1 MKKIV
6 LALGLVLMTCL
17 SACGKPAETVSTTG
31 TLNQVEPTVTVA
43 QSYTREEIEKH
54 LAEIGETYDGI
65 YEYDEDG
72 LGTFTLK
79 ADVAGAGSMN
89 VGGFI
94 DGVVSGW
101 GEPTEAV
108 DWNTEGYNY
117 INENGFTSVATQPFS
132 TFGADVDT
140 ATYSNFRHDIF
151 EDSTNPIPADAIR
164 IEEMVN
170 YFNYNYSEP
179 KDEEKFGVSAALCEC
194 PWNSDALLLRVG
206 VKAESIPA
214 DNGSNIVFLVD
225 TSGSMFDSNKLPL
238 AQKALNILQENLT
251 DKDTI
256 SIVTYAGT
264 SDVLL
269 EGVKGSQHDEIREA
283 IDSLEAGG
291 STNGEGG
298 IEEAYRIAKKYFV
311 DGGNNRVILCT
322 DGDLNV
328 GVSSEAGLIKL
339 VEKKRDSGVFL
350 SCLGFGDG
358 NYQDAKMEALADYGN
373 GNYAYIDCSR
383 EAERVLSEELWST
396 LYTVAKDTKFQIEFN
411 PELVKGYRQIG
422 YENRQMAAEDFA
434 DDTKD
439 GGEVGSGQCV
449 TVLYEII
456 TVDSDYEIP
465 SVESKY
471 DNSTETES
479 TGEFSDEL
487 LTINVRYK
495 EPDENTSILTTYA
508 VTKDMITEM
517 DEDTSWAA
525 GVAQVGMILRDSEYK
540 GTSTYKDVYE
550 RLINDSRVMSDDYR
564 AEFLYMISKLNASNE
579 ED

>member
-1 MKKIV
+1 MKKRA
-6 LALGLVLMTCL
+6 LALGIILITCL
-17 SACGKPAETVSTTG
+17 SACGKPVETISTTG
-31 TLNQVEPTVTVA
+31 KLDPVEPTVTVA

-65 YEYDEDG
+65 YKYDEDEG
-72 LGTFTLK
+72 MSYALNTFTMN
-79 ADVAGAGSMN
+79 ANIGSAGA
-89 VGGFI
+89 VADGFSF
-94 DGVVSGW
+94 SGW
-101 GEPTEAV
+101 GEPAEAV

-151 EDSTNPIPADAIR
+151 KDSTNPIPADAIR

-179 KDEEKFGVSAALCEC
+179 KDGEKFGVSATLCEC

-225 TSGSMFDSNKLPL
+225 TSGSMFDNNKLPL

-264 SDVLL
+264 SDVIL

-283 IDSLEAGG
+283 IDSLEARG

-383 EAERVLSEELWST
+383 EAERVLSDELWST

-422 YENRQMAAEDFA
+422 YENRQMAAEDFV

-471 DNSTETES
+471 GNSTETES

-487 LTINVRYK
+487 LTINIRYK

-550 RLINDSRVMSDDYR
+550 RLINDSRVMTDDYR
-564 AEFLYMISKLNASNE
+564 AEFLYLISLL
-579 ED
+579 DD